1 MRILVFRALGIPGV
15 QQLPVAAHQMGMLR
29 LLLVIEMRQFLH
41 LVGPDEVR
49 VLLRGDHRLGVLRGV
64 VLRLTAIHFD
74 RQLCL
79 KIEYGNERY

>member
-15 QQLPVAAHQMGMLR
+15 QHLPVPAHQMGMLR

-41 LVGPDEVR
+41 LVGPDEIR

-64 VLRLTAIHFD
+64 VLLLSAIHFV
-74 RQLCL
+74 RWLRL
-79 KIEYGNERY
+79 RI